1 MKKLILHAFVIIAAT
16 AWLSSC
22 SCNREEAAVADA
34 AEQQNTELYAALQ
47 DHDIARAEMLADSM
61 AINLL
66 DDLTPDEAVTVLL
79 AYLEVHNDAV
89 KNDQRER
96 DLKTLRKYIDVY
108 DIAMDNNPTDF
119 PAAVAKAREQNSRLD
134 LAATYESFKESL
146 DKYSGGGFV
155 EEESEIA
162 VAQQAKADTTSTSSS
177 EAAPA
182 KQEVIP
188 EEGGGDAPEI
198 VKPTEE

>member
-1 MKKLILHAFVIIAAT
+1 MKKLLIYTLVIVAAT
-16 AWLSSC
+16 ACLSSC
-22 SCNREEAAVADA
+22 SCNREESEIADA
-34 AEQQNTELYAALQ
+34 AEEQNTQLYAALQ
-47 DHDIARAEMLADSM
+47 DHDIARAELLADSM

-89 KNDQRER
+89 KKDERER
-96 DLKTLRKYIDVY
+96 DLRTLRKFIDVY
-108 DIAMDNNPTDF
+108 DIALSNNPTDF
-119 PAAVAKAREQNSRLD
+119 PAAVAKAREQNSNLD
-134 LAATYESFKESL
+134 LQATYRTFKENI

-162 VAQQAKADTTSTSSS
+162 VAQQAKNDSTATQTE
-177 EAAPA
+177 EAQPA
-182 KQEVIP
+182 QQEVIP
-188 EEGGGDAPEI
+188 EEGGDAPEI